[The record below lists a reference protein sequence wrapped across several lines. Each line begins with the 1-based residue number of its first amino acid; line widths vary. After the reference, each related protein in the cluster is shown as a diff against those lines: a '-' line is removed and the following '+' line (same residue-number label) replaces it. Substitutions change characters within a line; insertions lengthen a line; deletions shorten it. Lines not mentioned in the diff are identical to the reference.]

1 MRILENDSDLIQHD
15 LIEEIR
21 IWNTELDS
29 YLLIDPSTYYGHKKL
44 WDFLNGNQIS
54 DNTP

>member
-1 MRILENDSDLIQHD
+1 VRILENDSDLIQHD

-29 YLLIDPSTYYGHKKL
+29 YLLIDPSTYFGHKKL
-44 WDFLNGNQIS
+44 WDFLN
-54 DNTP
+54 